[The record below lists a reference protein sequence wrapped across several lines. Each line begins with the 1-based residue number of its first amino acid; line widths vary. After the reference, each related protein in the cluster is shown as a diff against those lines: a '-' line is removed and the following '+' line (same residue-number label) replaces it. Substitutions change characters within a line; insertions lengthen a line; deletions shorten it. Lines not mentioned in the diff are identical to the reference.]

1 MVHCSLA
8 IGKWI
13 CALPK
18 RGIWC
23 SSFSTPKV
31 KVHGMKIHWSICHL
45 LCKKVDCQNEQWTSQ
60 IVDRFRRMPP
70 PPPQNLST
78 PPSPPLSAPP
88 EQTALSDSFTSRL
101 PLHLYLSCSSICL
114 HLYSHFIL
122 GIKCLFPLYPR
133 HKMLPESRPPLHL
146 AFVFSDCTFL
156 IDSFFYGLSSI

>member
-1 MVHCSLA
+1 MDLCTSKKRNMMLIPKSKCMGWKFTDRYVTFCAKSVIAKTNSGHPRLL
-8 IGKWI
+8 IGFGE
-13 CALPK
+13 CPHPL
-18 RGIWC
+18 
-23 SSFSTPKV
+23 
-31 KVHGMKIHWSICHL
+31 
-45 LCKKVDCQNEQWTSQ
+45 
-60 IVDRFRRMPP
+60 P
-70 PPPQNLST
+70 PPPQN

>member
-1 MVHCSLA
+1 MWCLIIINMAHCSLA

-23 SSFSTPKV
+23 SSKCMGWKFTDWYVTFCAKSVIAKTNSGHPRLLANAPTTSPKLPPPRRYL
-31 KVHGMKIHWSICHL
+31 HL
-45 LCKKVDCQNEQWTSQ
+45 LNKLPYQILSQ
-60 IVDRFRRMPP
+60 VACHYIFIWVA
-70 PPPQNLST
+70 PQ
-78 PPSPPLSAPP
+78 
-88 EQTALSDSFTSRL
+88 
-101 PLHLYLSCSSICL
+101 SSICL